1 MHFRNR
7 GNISK
12 FGVLNKYARIFM
24 TIYNEEK
31 IADKDLP
38 PSSNTLEQKSVD
50 LFLIRNIV

>member
-38 PSSNTLEQKSVD
+38 PSSKTLEQKSVD